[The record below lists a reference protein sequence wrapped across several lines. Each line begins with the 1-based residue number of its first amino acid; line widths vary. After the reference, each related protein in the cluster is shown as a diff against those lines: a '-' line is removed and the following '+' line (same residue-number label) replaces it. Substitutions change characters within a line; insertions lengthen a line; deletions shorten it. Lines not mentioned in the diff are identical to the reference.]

1 VSTSQKA
8 MKHSTIFS
16 VAPNTKKR
24 LTPTFGL
31 Q

>member
-1 VSTSQKA
+1 